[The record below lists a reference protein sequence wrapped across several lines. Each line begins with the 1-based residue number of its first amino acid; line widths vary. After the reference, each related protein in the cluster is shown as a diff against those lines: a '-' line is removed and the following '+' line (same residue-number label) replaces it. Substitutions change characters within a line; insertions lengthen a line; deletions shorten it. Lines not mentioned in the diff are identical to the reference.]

1 MLKQAFKECIDACFV
16 VLNQITDMKFILHAF
31 LYVLCLCTISSQ
43 VNAQKYAHV
52 NLGNLLTKMPEVDE
66 GSVKLEKYQELLI
79 QELQTKAADWE
90 KRYKDLESKVSTMAP
105 NDVKAEEQ
113 KLLQEQQKLVEEER
127 MIAVKVQE
135 KRAEIMGP
143 ILQKVQAAIDAIGA
157 ENGFT
162 MIFDTSIPNAILFV
176 EESDDLT
183 SQILAKL
190 GIN

>member
-1 MLKQAFKECIDACFV
+1 MLNQTIKGWIKACFV
-16 VLNQITDMKFILHAF
+16 VLNQIAVMKFILHSA
-31 LYVLCLCTISSQ
+31 LCVLCLCTISSQ
-43 VNAQKYAHV
+43 VYAQKYAHV

-79 QELQTKAADWE
+79 QELQAKAADWE

-127 MIAVKVQE
+127 MIAVKVQD

-183 SQILAKL
+183 SKILAKL
-190 GIN
+190 GIE